1 MEYVLVG
8 IIAFPVLLLA
18 LVGFRYLTRG
28 TPVRR
33 VRSLGGEALPAAR
46 DEGFRYAAELHSRV
60 KMFEGNQVEILTA
73 GDDIY
78 RCLFSDLE
86 AARQSITLQMYYCQ
100 PGRMADRFQ
109 QVLSERARAGVK
121 VLFLHDAFGSIDLPK
136 EYFDTLKAAGVH
148 VAVFRPVQWYA
159 LEKAYNRSHIR
170 VVVVDGET
178 GYTGGFGIADKW
190 YGDGRHEDQWR
201 DTAVRFS
208 GPAVLDHQA
217 TFAAGWAEATGDLL
231 TGPAFFP
238 VDKLVGA
245 SGGAL
250 AAILHSAPSLGSSV
264 AERFLAITISAARET
279 LYITNAY
286 FVPDDDFVRLLS
298 DAARRG
304 VDVRVLN
311 AGKHNDVKSTWY
323 AGRHEFE
330 ALLAAGVRL
339 YEYQPTMVH
348 AKTIVVDRVWASVG
362 TMNFDNRSL
371 AFNDETN
378 LVALNE
384 DVGGRLHDVFL
395 EDLDYAH
402 EISLDEFRRRPLK
415 DKALELGAHAISRI
429 L

>member
-1 MEYVLVG
+1 MEYVLIG
-8 IIAFPVLLLA
+8 IIALPILLLA
-18 LVGFRYLTRG
+18 VVGFRFLTRG

-33 VRSLGGEALPAAR
+33 VRSLGGEGLPAAH
-46 DEGFRYAAELHSRV
+46 EAGFRYAVELHSRV
-60 KMFEGNQVEILTA
+60 KMFEGNKVEILTA

-78 RCLFSDLE
+78 RCLFADLE
-86 AARQSITLQMYYCQ
+86 AARESITLQMYYCQ

-109 QVLSERARAGVK
+109 RILAERARAGVR
-121 VLFLHDAFGSIDLPK
+121 VLFLHDAFGSSDLPK
-136 EYFDTLKAAGVH
+136 EYFETLRQAGVK

-170 VVVVDGET
+170 VVVVDGEI

-190 YGDGRHEDQWR
+190 FGDGRHEDQWR

-217 TFAAGWAEATGDLL
+217 TFAAGWAEATGELL
-231 TGPAFFP
+231 AGDTFFP
-238 VDKLVGA
+238 IEKHRA
-245 SGGAL
+245 ANGGAL

-264 AERFLAITISAARET
+264 AERFLAVTIASARAS
-279 LYITNAY
+279 LYVTNAY
-286 FVPDDDFVRLLS
+286 FVPDDDFVGMLS

-323 AGRHEFE
+323 AGRHKFE
-330 ALLAAGVRL
+330 ALLAAGVRI
-339 YEYQPTMVH
+339 YEYLPTMVH
-348 AKTIVVDRVWASVG
+348 AKTIVVDGVWASVG

-378 LVALNE
+378 LVSLNE
-384 DVGGRLHDVFL
+384 EVGGRLHDVFL
-395 EDLDYAH
+395 EDLEYAH
-402 EISLDEFRRRPLK
+402 EITLDEFRRRPLRE
-415 DKALELGAHAISRI
+415 KALELGAHAISRV